1 MLLMEWSYLSKHYM
15 LLYAQDKC
23 HLFRSLS
30 NLEFKVSDDMA
41 NG

>member
-1 MLLMEWSYLSKHYM
+1 MLLMEWSYLSEHYM

-23 HLFRSLS
+23 HLLHSLS
-30 NLEFKVSDDMA
+30 NVEFKGSDDMA